1 MNAIVTVLIATACFF
16 AGRNMAQ
23 DHARLAS
30 ATESLAK
37 ETRENTLATKELSKL
52 CERLP

>member
-1 MNAIVTVLIATACFF
+1 MNQIVTILIVAACFF
-16 AGRNMAQ
+16 AGMDMAQ
-23 DHARLAS
+23 DRARIAR

-37 ETRENTLATKELSKL
+37 ETRENTLATKELAKL